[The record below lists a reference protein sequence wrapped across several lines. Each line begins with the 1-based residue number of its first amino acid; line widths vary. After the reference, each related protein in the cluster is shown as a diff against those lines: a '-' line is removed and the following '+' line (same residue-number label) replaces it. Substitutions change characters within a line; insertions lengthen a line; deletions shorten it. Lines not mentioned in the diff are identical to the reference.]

1 MSVVIKQESQGYA
14 TRTFNKFATADIAR
28 EAPGDVVF
36 MSGAEAV
43 ARGAVEAG
51 VAVSAAYPGSPA
63 TWVQE
68 NLVIAAKAFPDLY
81 VEWSTNEAKSF
92 DVCVGAS
99 LTGKRTFAPLKQV
112 GVNWILDSLTDWVLK
127 QLRGGLVIMI
137 GDDPGGDTTTDEQDT
152 RHLAQFVEIPL
163 FEPSSV
169 QEQKD
174 VMLHMYELSE
184 AARIPIFLR
193 LTRPEF
199 YGRGPVTLGPIHHDI
214 RRREPTFSGDVD
226 EFGMGLHQSTPW
238 FTTKVAERHDR
249 HHRHSL
255 TVVRDFV
262 ERYPLNTLEMTGTEE
277 IGVIAAGIT
286 YGYAREAIER
296 LGLEGRVA
304 LLKYVTTWPIPDALT
319 RRLLGSVK
327 KVLVVEEL
335 DPFIEQQVR
344 ALSSTM
350 PAHGEIFGKSSPG
363 LDLPYA
369 DVYTPDTVAAAL
381 AQLAGLPY
389 TPALTPERRARVE
402 ELARNTFRPRV
413 GNFCPGCPEMGATH
427 ALKQALKAAGLSRSD
442 AVFIGDEGC
451 LNLAELKPWNLAD
464 ATGCMGSS
472 ISIASGIYVS
482 GLKKKIV
489 CVIGDGGF
497 VHSGLLGLMN
507 AVYNNVKMTILIHD
521 NRVTAA
527 TGQQLVPT
535 GFDHNIRG
543 EATHRL
549 SIEELVR
556 ACGVDYVD
564 TMDPYDTHRS
574 VEKLAKAYQH
584 DGISVVISHR
594 MCALIETRH
603 LGSRGQMGEHLHP
616 FYIDD
621 AKCTAFMICS
631 RVLGCSAIYDQ
642 GNKVPPVID
651 PIECVGC
658 GICALVCP
666 DDAILQLR

>member
-14 TRTFNKFATADIAR
+14 TRTFNKFATPDIAR

-51 VAVSAAYPGSPA
+51 VAVSASYPGSPA

-68 NLVIAAKAFPDLY
+68 NLVLAAKAFPDLY

-92 DVCVGAS
+92 DVCIGAS
-99 LTGKRTFAPLKQV
+99 LAGKRTFAPLKQV

-127 QLRGGLVIMI
+127 QIRGGFVIMI

-184 AARIPIFLR
+184 AARIPVFLR

-199 YGRGPVTLGPIHHDI
+199 YGRGPVTLGPIRHDI
-214 RRREPTFSGDVD
+214 RQREPDFSGDVD

-249 HHRHSL
+249 HHRGSL
-255 TVVRDFV
+255 GVVRDFV
-262 ERYPLNTLEMTGTEE
+262 ERYPLNTLETNGSEE
-277 IGVIAAGIT
+277 VGVIAAGIS
-286 YGYAREAIER
+286 YDYAREAIER
-296 LGLEGRVA
+296 LGLGGRVA
-304 LLKYVTTWPIPDALT
+304 VLKYVTTWPIPDGLT
-319 RRLLGSVK
+319 RRLLASVK

-350 PAHGEIFGKSSPG
+350 TSHAEIFGKLSVDLG
-363 LDLPYA
+363 LPFA

-381 AQLAGLPY
+381 AKLAGVPHA
-389 TPALTPERRARVE
+389 PALGAERRARIE
-402 ELARNTFRPRV
+402 ELSRKTFRPRV
-413 GNFCPGCPEMGATH
+413 GNFCAGCPEMGATH
-427 ALKQALKAAGLSRSD
+427 ALKQALKPAGLSRSD
-442 AVFIGDEGC
+442 AVFVGDEGC
-451 LNLAELKPWNLAD
+451 LNLAELKPWNLVD
-464 ATGCMGSS
+464 VSGCMGSS
-472 ISIASGIYVS
+472 ISIASGLYVS

-489 CVIGDGGF
+489 AVIGDGGF

-507 AVYNNVKMTILIHD
+507 AAYNNVKMTVLIHD
-521 NRVTAA
+521 NRVNAA
-527 TGQQLVPT
+527 TGQQLLPS
-535 GFDHNIRG
+535 GFDHNVRG
-543 EATHRL
+543 EPTRRL
-549 SIEELVR
+549 SLEDLVR

-564 TMDPYDTHRS
+564 VMDPYDSRES
-574 VEKLAKAYQH
+574 VEKLAKAYRH
-584 DGISVVISHR
+584 DGLSVVISRR

-603 LGSRGQMGEHLHP
+603 VGSRGKMGEHLQP
-616 FYIDD
+616 FYIDEG
-621 AKCTAFMICS
+621 KCTSCMICS
-631 RVLGCSAIYDQ
+631 RVLGCAAIYDQ

-651 PIECVGC
+651 PIECIGC

>member
-1 MSVVIKQESQGYA
+1 MTSVIKQETEGYA
-14 TRTFNKFATADIAR
+14 TRTFNKFATQDIAR
-28 EAPGDVVF
+28 EVPGDVVF
-36 MSGAEAV
+36 ISGAEAV

-51 VAVSAAYPGSPA
+51 VAVSASYPGSPA

-68 NLVIAAKAFPDLY
+68 NLVLAAKTFPDLY

-92 DVCVGAS
+92 DVCIGAS
-99 LTGKRTFAPLKQV
+99 LTGKRAFAPLKQV

-127 QLRGGLVIMI
+127 QIRGGFVIMI

-184 AARIPIFLR
+184 AARIPVFLR

-255 TVVRDFV
+255 AIVRNFV
-262 ERYPLNTLEMTGTEE
+262 EQYPLNTLELNGTEE
-277 IGVIAAGIT
+277 VGVIVAGIT
-286 YGYAREAIER
+286 YDYAREAIER
-296 LGLEGRVA
+296 LGLGGRVA
-304 LLKYVTTWPIPDALT
+304 ILKYVTTWPIPDALT

-327 KVLVVEEL
+327 KVLVIEEL

-344 ALSSTM
+344 ALSSM
-350 PAHGEIFGKSSPG
+350 MAAHAEIFGKLSTT
-363 LDLPYA
+363 LDLPFA
-369 DVYTPDTVAAAL
+369 DVYTPDTVAGAL
-381 AQLAGLPY
+381 AKVAGVPHA
-389 TPALTPERRARVE
+389 PALGAERKARIE
-402 ELARNTFRPRV
+402 ELSRKTFRPRV
-413 GNFCPGCPEMGATH
+413 GNFCAGCPEMGATH
-427 ALKQALKAAGLSRSD
+427 TLKQALKSAGLSRSD
-442 AVFIGDEGC
+442 AVFVGDEGC
-451 LNLAELKPWNLAD
+451 LNLAELKPWNLVD
-464 ATGCMGSS
+464 ASGCMGSS
-472 ISIASGIYVS
+472 ISIGSGFYAA

-497 VHSGLLGLMN
+497 LHSGLLGLMN
-507 AVYNNVKMTILIHD
+507 AAYNNAKMTILIHD

-527 TGQQLVPT
+527 TGQQLVPS
-535 GFDHNIRG
+535 GFDHNVRG
-543 EATHRL
+543 ESTRRL
-549 SIEELVR
+549 SLEDLVR

-564 TMDPYDTHRS
+564 VMDPYNSQES
-574 VEKLAKAYQH
+574 VEKLAKAYRH
-584 DGISVVISHR
+584 DGLSVVISR
-594 MCALIETRH
+594 RVCALIETRH
-603 LGSRGQMGEHLHP
+603 HGSRGKMGEHMQP
-616 FYIDD
+616 FYIDE
-621 AKCTAFMICS
+621 AKCTACMICS

-651 PIECVGC
+651 LIECIGC
-658 GICALVCP
+658 GICVLVCP
-666 DDAILQLR
+666 DDAIFPIQ